1 MKNKQKVE
9 KEGGGNVLAL
19 NTLKHGFLQNF
30 RRRFETRLLEGWRAV
45 HHSVTDERMVTN
57 TWCHENGHQAQTAR
71 IPKLIMYTLKTLF
84 KSFKV

>member
-30 RRRFETRLLEGWRAV
+30 RRRFETRLLEG
-45 HHSVTDERMVTN
+45 
-57 TWCHENGHQAQTAR
+57 
-71 IPKLIMYTLKTLF
+71 
-84 KSFKV
+84 